1 MGIGRNVLRGLK
13 DKLMSRY
20 GEKIVSNLGDTS
32 SDAPNKFSEPKR
44 NLYEEMEREG
54 RIEKKPGEDR

>member
-1 MGIGRNVLRGLK
+1 MGLARNLLKGVK

-20 GEKIVSNLGDTS
+20 GERIVSNLGDTS

-44 NLYEEMEREG
+44 QLYEEMEKDG
-54 RIEKKPGEDR
+54 RISGEKGGDR

>member
-1 MGIGRNVLRGLK
+1 MGLARNLIKGVK

-44 NLYEEMEREG
+44 QLYEEMEKDG
-54 RIEKKPGEDR
+54 RITSEKGGDR